1 MSITALKN
9 QHQASGRKFTN
20 AFSKLNI
27 TRRPSSTQVE
37 QQPPSPASSTSS
49 QPSVASSLEPT
60 SPKRRVSFA
69 DAPPK
74 VHYFDRADH
83 EEECFIFD
91 ARLED
96 EKNCPWK
103 YYLKEEKK
111 GFKGT
116 LKSMLGMNSKKCINE
131 DDEEWEEYQPSNLWR
146 HDTTAVFMF

>member
-1 MSITALKN
+1 MSITALK
-9 QHQASGRKFTN
+9 HQGSGRKLTN

-27 TRRPSSTQVE
+27 SKRPSSTQID
-37 QQPPSPASSTSS
+37 QQPASPASSTSS
-49 QPSVASSLEPT
+49 QHSVASTEPT

-74 VHYFDRADH
+74 VHYFDKAAH

-131 DDEEWEEYQPSNLWR
+131 DDEEWEEYQPSNVWR

>member
-1 MSITALKN
+1 MSITTLKH
-9 QHQASGRKFTN
+9 QHQGSGRKLTN
-20 AFSKLNI
+20 AFSKLNL
-27 TRRPSSTQVE
+27 TRRTSSTQME
-37 QQPPSPASSTSS
+37 QQPASPTSSISS
-49 QPSVASSLEPT
+49 QPSVASTEPA

-116 LKSMLGMNSKKCINE
+116 LKAMLGMNSKKCINE
-131 DDEEWEEYQPSNLWR
+131 SDEEWEEYQPSNVWR
-146 HDTTAVFMF
+146 HDATTVFMF